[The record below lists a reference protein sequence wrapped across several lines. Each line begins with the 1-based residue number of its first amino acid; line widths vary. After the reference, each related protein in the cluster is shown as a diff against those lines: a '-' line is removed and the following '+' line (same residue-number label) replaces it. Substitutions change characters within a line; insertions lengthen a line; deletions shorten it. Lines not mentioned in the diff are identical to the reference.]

1 MFATQAQAQTP
12 GGAPAG
18 DGGIQ
23 GMLTTLGLPII
34 LFVLFYVLMIRP
46 QQRRMKAHQ
55 AMVAALK
62 RGDTVVLNSGVIG
75 KVARVDDGEASIEIA
90 ANTTVKVVKTMISE
104 VRVRGEP
111 APANDAK
118 IVS

>member
-18 DGGIQ
+18 S
-23 GMLTTLGLPII
+23 GLPDMVQMIGLPVMLFLAFYI
-34 LFVLFYVLMIRP
+34 LIIRP
-46 QQRRMKAHQ
+46 QQRRAKQHQ
-55 AMVAALK
+55 ATVAALK

-75 KVARVDDGEASIEIA
+75 KVTRVDEGEASVEIA
-90 ANTTVKVVKTMISE
+90 PSTTVKVVKAMISE

-111 APANDAK
+111 AAANDVK
-118 IVS
+118 S

>member
-12 GGAPAG
+12 AGAPEG
-18 DGGIQ
+18 GGIQ

-46 QQRRMKAHQ
+46 QQRRMKQHQ
-55 AMVAALK
+55 SMVAALK

-118 IVS
+118 LVS

>member
-12 GGAPAG
+12 GGAPS
-18 DGGIQ
+18 GG
-23 GMLTTLGLPII
+23 GLPDMIQMIGLPVI
-34 LFVLFYVLMIRP
+34 LFALFYVLMIRP
-46 QQRRMKAHQ
+46 QQRRMKQHQ

-75 KVARVDDGEASIEIA
+75 KVTRVDDTEASIEIA
-90 ANTTVKVVKTMISE
+90 PSTNVKVVRSMISE

-118 IVS
+118 TVT

>member
-18 DGGIQ
+18 GGLPDMIQ
-23 GMLTTLGLPII
+23 MIGLPII
-34 LFVLFYVLMIRP
+34 LFALFYVLMIRP
-46 QQRRMKAHQ
+46 QQRRMKQHKE
-55 AMVAALK
+55 MVTALK

-75 KVARVDDGEASIEIA
+75 KVTRVDEGEATIEIA
-90 ANTTVKVVKTMISE
+90 PTTNVKVVKSMISE

-111 APANDAK
+111 AVANDVK
-118 IVS
+118 S